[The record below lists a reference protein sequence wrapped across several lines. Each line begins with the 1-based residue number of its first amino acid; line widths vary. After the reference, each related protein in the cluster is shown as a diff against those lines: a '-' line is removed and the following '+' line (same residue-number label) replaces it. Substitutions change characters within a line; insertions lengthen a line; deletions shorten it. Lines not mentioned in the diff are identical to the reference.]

1 MGRNHVH
8 RAHDEKFVSMWRRK
22 RKQCPKSTTSIFS
35 TPCSS
40 TWAKTFTRLRPVLVA
55 VFAKLSNWLKY
66 FCLLLVFH
74 LWPWSCS
81 SRVTV
86 MSFCFVCYGIPY
98 VQKKNSMCIVL
109 VFLFVVCVLCAKETT
124 TWLLCVLRE
133 CVNIELTKIDNIE
146 PENNVC
152 MYML

>member
-86 MSFCFVCYGIPY
+86 MSFCFVCYSIP
-98 VQKKNSMCIVL
+98 
-109 VFLFVVCVLCAKETT
+109 CAKEKLNVHCT
-124 TWLLCVLRE
+124 CVPFC
-133 CVNIELTKIDNIE
+133 CVCFMCKRNNDLIAVCAAWVCKHRAYK
-146 PENNVC
+146 ENNNVEKRNKTQ
-152 MYML
+152 